1 MNDSESIDIIF
12 FGAHPDDVELSC
24 GGTVAKCVKDG
35 LRVAIVDLTRGEMGT
50 RGTAQ
55 TRKREAANAAKV
67 LGATFRQQLDFQD
80 GNLQTGREQELQI
93 IEVLRRATP
102 RLVVAP
108 YPDDRHPDHTR
119 TGRIVTDASFY
130 AGLRALE
137 TPSTSLRAGPSTS
150 LRAGSLR
157 AHRPQTVLYYLQNY
171 MFTPSFV
178 VDVTKHWKTKMRS
191 VAQYKSQFHD
201 PKSKEPQTV
210 ISDPRF
216 LEMID
221 ARGKHF
227 GALIGAEY
235 GEAFVTK
242 QPPRIDDLVAAYSGR
257 EV

>member
-1 MNDSESIDIIF
+1 MSESVDIIF

-35 LRVAIVDLTRGEMGT
+35 LRVGIVDLTRGEMGT
-50 RGTAQ
+50 RGTPQ
-55 TRKREAANAAKV
+55 TRKREAAAAAKV
-67 LGATFRQQLDFQD
+67 LGATFREQLDFQD

-93 IEVLRRATP
+93 IEILRRATP
-102 RLVVAP
+102 KLVVAP

-119 TGRIVTDASFY
+119 TGRLVTDAWFY
-130 AGLRALE
+130 AGLRALDTE
-137 TPSTSLRAGPSTS
+137 V
-150 LRAGSLR
+150 R
-157 AHRPQTVLYYLQNY
+157 AHRPHAVLYYMQNY

-178 VDVTKHWKTKMRS
+178 VDVTRHWKTKMRS
-191 VAQYKSQFHD
+191 VAAYKSQFHD
-201 PKSKEPQTV
+201 PNSKEPQTF
-210 ISDPRF
+210 ISDPKF
-216 LEMID
+216 LGMID

>member
-1 MNDSESIDIIF
+1 M
-12 FGAHPDDVELSC
+12 
-24 GGTVAKCVKDG
+24 KDG

-50 RGTAQ
+50 RGTPQ
-55 TRKREAANAAKV
+55 TRKREAANAARV

-93 IEVLRRATP
+93 IEILRRATP

-119 TGRIVTDASFY
+119 TGRIVTEASFY

-137 TPSTSLRAGPSTS
+137 TG
-150 LRAGSLR
+150 LR

-191 VAQYKSQFHD
+191 VAAYKSQFHD
-201 PKSKEPQTV
+201 PKSKEPQTF
-210 ISDPRF
+210 ISDPKF
-216 LEMID
+216 LDMID
-221 ARGKHF
+221 ARGRHF
-227 GALIGAEY
+227 GALIGASY